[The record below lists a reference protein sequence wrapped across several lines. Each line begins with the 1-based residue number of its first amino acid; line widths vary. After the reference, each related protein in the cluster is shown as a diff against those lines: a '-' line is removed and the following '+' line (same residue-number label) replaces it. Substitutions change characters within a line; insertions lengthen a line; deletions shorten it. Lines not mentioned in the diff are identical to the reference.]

1 VSGPSTSHPAKDE
14 GAPMEARLYKLDA
27 NRLTL
32 NWVACPTSEEV
43 AHCSSDCRG
52 FLLAIA

>member
-1 VSGPSTSHPAKDE
+1 MSGPSTSHPAKDE
-14 GAPMEARLYKLDA
+14 GAPTEERLYKLDA